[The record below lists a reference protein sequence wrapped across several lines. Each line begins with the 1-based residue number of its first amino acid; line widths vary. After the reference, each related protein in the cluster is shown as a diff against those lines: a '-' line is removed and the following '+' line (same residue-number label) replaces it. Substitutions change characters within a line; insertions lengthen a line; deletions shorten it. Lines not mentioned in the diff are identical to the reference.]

1 MAHLKLNTAQWL
13 QLGRKLGYIKEAITR
28 EEYDEK
34 YEIITSEEDKI
45 CASCEETIK
54 EGDKY
59 SEIQIEDGPICME
72 CLDGSINAAIEARNF
87 REHGDMIGTPDDYFG
102 EDRNL

>member
-13 QLGRKLGYIKEAITR
+13 QLGRKLGYIKEALTR

-34 YEIITSEEDKI
+34 YEVITSEEDKN
-45 CASCEETIK
+45 CAFCEEPIK
-54 EGDKY
+54 EGDDF
-59 SEIQIEDGPICME
+59 SEMQIEDGPMCMD
-72 CLDGSINAAIEARNF
+72 CLDSNIDAGIEAKHF